1 MINRSGI
8 YEQIIGISPLKALQ
22 IFNISRQGS
31 LILIAIL
38 LAQFQLSTIQL
49 GYYEQLLFLGYLLT
63 FFWISGLIQ
72 GFLSHFPSLSP
83 EKQQR
88 FIFNAFL
95 LFSVLAAGIFT
106 IGYLAK
112 SLLWTTLLHQDNL
125 PYYLL
130 FLTYLC
136 LNFPTC
142 LVENYLLLEK
152 KGFQIVRYGALA
164 FSAQLLVMVLPIY
177 LGWDFRYSFY
187 GLIAVGLLKL
197 LYLVYLLSGKANW
210 QLDIAM
216 IRQWLQLSSPLIL
229 YAILGG
235 LLPAFDGWLVGFLFE
250 GDEKMFAIFRY
261 GAQELPLALALTNAF
276 SNVMVVE
283 VAKERSAALLAI
295 KQKSV
300 KLFHLLFPLSIFLML
315 ASEYLFP
322 RLFNEDFIESALVF
336 RIYLLVII
344 SRVVFSSTILMG
356 LKDNNVITRIG
367 LLELLVNVVCSCFF
381 GYYYGVA
388 GIALGTLIAF
398 SLEKILQAIYLYR
411 KHQISLKEYLDFKW
425 FFGYSILLLLAF
437 FLS

>member
-1 MINRSGI
+1 MVNRSGI
-8 YEQIIGISPLKALQ
+8 YQQIIGISPLKALQ

-38 LAQFQLSTIQL
+38 LAQFQLSTLQL

-63 FFWISGLIQ
+63 FFWVSGLIQ
-72 GFLSHFPSLSP
+72 GFLSHYPSLSP

-88 FIFNAFL
+88 FLFNAFL
-95 LFSVLAAGIFT
+95 LFSALAAVIFA
-106 IGYLAK
+106 IGYLGK
-112 SLLWTTLLHQDNL
+112 SILWSTLLHQDNL

-142 LVENYLLLEK
+142 LVENYLLLQQ

-164 FSAQLLVMVLPIY
+164 FSAQLLAMVLPIY
-177 LGWDFRYSFY
+177 LAWDFRFSFY
-187 GLIAVGLLKL
+187 GLIVVGLLKL
-197 LYLVYLLSGKANW
+197 LYLLYLLQGQAKW
-210 QLDIAM
+210 RLDMGM

-283 VAKERSAALLAI
+283 VAKERTTALLAI

-300 KLFHLLFPLSIFLML
+300 QLFHLLFPLSILLML
-315 ASEYLFP
+315 VSDQLFP
-322 RLFNEDFIESALVF
+322 FLFNEDFIDSALVF

-344 SRVVFSSTILMG
+344 SRVVFSSTVLMG
-356 LKDNNVITRIG
+356 LKNNTIITQIG
-367 LLELLVNVVCSCFF
+367 LLELLVNIVCSYFL
-381 GYYYGVA
+381 GRYYGVA

-398 SLEKILQAIYLYR
+398 SLEKILQVIYLQR
-411 KHQISLKEYLDFKW
+411 KHQISLKDYLNFKW

>member
-1 MINRSGI
+1 LINRSGI
-8 YEQIIGISPLKALQ
+8 YQQIIGISPLKALQ

-38 LAQFQLSTIQL
+38 LAQFQLSTLQL

-63 FFWISGLIQ
+63 FFWVSGLIQ
-72 GFLSHFPSLSP
+72 GLLSHYPSLTP

-95 LFSVLAAGIFT
+95 LFSALAAVIFV
-106 IGYLAK
+106 IGYLGK
-112 SLLWTTLLHQDNL
+112 SFLWTTILHQDNL

-130 FLTYLC
+130 FLSYLC

-142 LVENYLLLEK
+142 LVENYLLLQK

-164 FSAQLLVMVLPIY
+164 FSAQLLAMVVPIY
-177 LGWDFRYSFY
+177 LAWDFRFSFY

-197 LYLVYLLSGKANW
+197 LYLIYLLQGQAKW
-210 QLDIAM
+210 RLDMGM

-235 LLPAFDGWLVGFLFE
+235 LLPAFDGWLVGFLYE

-283 VAKERSAALLAI
+283 VAVDQTTALRAI

-300 KLFHLLFPLSIFLML
+300 QLFHLLFPLSILLML
-315 ASEYLFP
+315 VSDQLFP
-322 RLFNEDFIESALVF
+322 FLFNEDFIESALVF

-344 SRVVFSSTILMG
+344 SRVIFSSTVLMG
-356 LKDNNVITRIG
+356 LKNNTIITQIG
-367 LLELLVNVVCSCFF
+367 LLELIVNIVCSYFL
-381 GYYYGVA
+381 GRYYGVA
-388 GIALGTLIAF
+388 GIAMGTLIAF
-398 SLEKILQAIYLYR
+398 SMEKILQATYLYR

-425 FFGYSILLLLAF
+425 FFGYSILLLIAF